1 MKATGLRRVMGFVAC
16 AALISSALIAAPR
29 ASADEADL
37 KSAFDDYAAGR
48 YEDALKKLQTY
59 VASNPG
65 DDEVYRVLRQ
75 VDERVK
81 LKALAAGGEH
91 ERHLRYLLDK
101 ARPAIEQRRRDPETI
116 KELVDQVLSP
126 ELDVRRRASL
136 ELATKSG
143 DYAVPY
149 LLPHL
154 ASQDVEKVVNAIFA
168 LHAIGGEAVLPLT
181 EALQTTDARLRGYTA
196 VVLGDIRDPR
206 ALPMLRRVMETD
218 EDADV
223 KAKASAAVQKIR
235 PIGAAASASES
246 FVRIGQRYYANDP
259 SVISEP
265 DQVHNLWR
273 WESDALA
280 RYEVPAALFGYQ
292 LAQMQAVYAL
302 RLQPAN
308 IAARSLLV
316 RAVVAQG
323 LEGVLLGDKA
333 PESLKAA
340 ETLARS
346 QGFAAVSAALG
357 DALTTSDWDVAA
369 ACCALVAKTYG
380 GQPLAGHPLGR
391 ALGAPQKAVQYAA
404 AIAALHMSPT
414 TPFENSQQVPALAA
428 QAASETALRLV
439 FVIDD
444 LDQCRGRV
452 CQDLREHGY
461 VVADEKDGWRGVA
474 RLKGS
479 PAVDVVIVRADLG
492 AEGVIASDRWR
503 STLAVIDELTTD
515 FRTKNMR

>member
-235 PIGAAASASES
+235 PIGGAASASES
-246 FVRIGQRYYANDP
+246 FVRK
-259 SVISEP
+259 SVVSSSITNTS
-265 DQVHNLWR
+265 
-273 WESDALA
+273 
-280 RYEVPAALFGYQ
+280 
-292 LAQMQAVYAL
+292 
-302 RLQPAN
+302 
-308 IAARSLLV
+308 RS
-316 RAVVAQG
+316 
-323 LEGVLLGDKA
+323 
-333 PESLKAA
+333 
-340 ETLARS
+340 
-346 QGFAAVSAALG
+346 AVSEAACAASAGTCWLFSNG
-357 DALTTSDWDVAA
+357 GVGLMWSAAMAA
-369 ACCALVAKTYG
+369 AYCTAFW
-380 GQPLAGHPLGR
+380 
-391 ALGAPQKAVQYAA
+391 GAPSAR
-404 AIAALHMSPT
+404 PRGW
-414 TPFENSQQVPALAA
+414 PA
-428 QAASETALRLV
+428 
-439 FVIDD
+439 
-444 LDQCRGRV
+444 RG
-452 CQDLREHGY
+452 C
-461 VVADEKDGWRGVA
+461 
-474 RLKGS
+474 
-479 PAVDVVIVRADLG
+479 PP
-492 AEGVIASDRWR
+492 
-503 STLAVIDELTTD
+503 
-515 FRTKNMR
+515 